1 MRTARTSQRPDKYN
15 ISTLPIYEIPESIAG
30 LYKLHQKIACAWLRD
45 QGHSLHTYRF
55 GFARTAWLLEGLR
68 LGFPWH
74 MGGLMPESV
83 EKRLTAILM
92 MDVVGYSRQMAAN
105 EAGTLA
111 RVTAARREVFDG
123 AVTGHGGRVVKLMG
137 DGALVEFPSVTGA
150 VLAARAIQQGLA
162 SFNAARPGDE
172 PLQVRIGVNLGEVIV
187 QDGDLY
193 GDGVNVAARL
203 EALAEPGAILI
214 AGAARAQ
221 LRDLDGVGF
230 KDLGP
235 QWVKNIPEPV
245 HVFRIT
251 DGDGDSVLNRS
262 RPVPRRLAPAALV
275 AVVVLLGAAWW
286 FVPQVR
292 DMLAPTVAPVASL
305 ASESRPSL
313 AVMPFENLSGDA
325 EQNYFSDGMA
335 DSLISDLSKVSGL
348 LVIARNTSFSFRD
361 RGESMDARSV
371 GAELG
376 VRYVVAGSVQ
386 RSGRK
391 VRISANLT
399 DAQNGIQLWGARLD
413 REFEDLFALQ
423 DDVTT
428 QIIGALQVELS
439 QEERRRLSKR
449 YTGSL
454 DAYDLYLR
462 AWEEIWRFNEDARR
476 NGQAFLLRALRI
488 DPDFALAKALLAT
501 TYTNR
506 AGVALLDNEQVLE
519 QGYRIALE
527 AVEIDPDL
535 PQVYTSLGLVHMF
548 RREYAEAEA
557 AFKRAVQIDP
567 NYADGYGLQG
577 WNRLY
582 AGNPQAGWDSF
593 QYALR
598 LNPRAPFP
606 YLNAMSEIQFSL
618 RNYERSLELGLE
630 ALERNP
636 EALRQRLFLAATY
649 MGLERVEDARW
660 EIEEALLLQPE
671 LRLRDIPFI
680 APYGKPEALEHLTG
694 LLRLAGLP
702 E

>member
-1 MRTARTSQRPDKYN
+1 
-15 ISTLPIYEIPESIAG
+15 
-30 LYKLHQKIACAWLRD
+30 
-45 QGHSLHTYRF
+45 
-55 GFARTAWLLEGLR
+55 
-68 LGFPWH
+68 
-74 MGGLMPESV
+74 MPESV
-83 EKRLTAILM
+83 EKRLTAILI

-123 AVTGHGGRVVKLMG
+123 AVTGNGGRVVKLMG

-245 HVFRIT
+245 HVFKIT
-251 DGDGDSVLNRS
+251 DGDGDSVLNRP
-262 RPVPRRLAPAALV
+262 RPVPRRLAPAVLV

-292 DMLAPTVAPVASL
+292 DMLAPTVPPVASL

-439 QEERRRLSKR
+439 QEERRRLSKH
-449 YTGSL
+449 YTDSL

-582 AGNPQAGWDSF
+582 AGNPQAGWSF
-593 QYALR
+593 FSVCFAAKPPCTVPLSERHVRDPVQPAQLR
-598 LNPRAPFP
+598 EKSGAGAGSLGTKPRGAAATSVPGCDLHGIGTRRRCTLGNRRGAAIAARVAPARHP
-606 YLNAMSEIQFSL
+606 LH
-618 RNYERSLELGLE
+618 R
-630 ALERNP
+630 
-636 EALRQRLFLAATY
+636 ALRQARGTGAPNRSLAPCRVARIGVDRAFACDQKQR
-649 MGLERVEDARW
+649 MPPERSTQTSRAHDRAYRHLP
-660 EIEEALLLQPE
+660 ALSN
-671 LRLRDIPFI
+671 LRC
-680 APYGKPEALEHLTG
+680 A
-694 LLRLAGLP
+694 
-702 E
+702 

>member
-1 MRTARTSQRPDKYN
+1 
-15 ISTLPIYEIPESIAG
+15 
-30 LYKLHQKIACAWLRD
+30 
-45 QGHSLHTYRF
+45 
-55 GFARTAWLLEGLR
+55 
-68 LGFPWH
+68 
-74 MGGLMPESV
+74 MGGLMPETV
-83 EKRLTAILM
+83 EKRLTAILI
-92 MDVVGYSRQMAAN
+92 MDIVGYSRQMAAN

-137 DGALVEFPSVTGA
+137 DGALVEFSSVSGA
-150 VLAARAIQQGLA
+150 VLAARAIQRGLA
-162 SFNAARPGDE
+162 EFNAAWPGDE

-203 EALAEPGAILI
+203 EALAKPGTILI
-214 AGAARAQ
+214 AGAAQAQ

-230 KDLGP
+230 EDLGP
-235 QWVKNIPEPV
+235 QWLKNIPEPL

-251 DGDGDSVLNRS
+251 DGVGVVT
-262 RPVPRRLAPAALV
+262 RPGPRWWLAPAVLA

-292 DMLAPTVAPVASL
+292 DMLATTAPSVAHL

-313 AVMPFENLSGDA
+313 AVMPFENLSGDPA
-325 EQNYFSDGMA
+325 QSYFSDGMA
-335 DSLISDLSKVSGL
+335 DSLISDLSQVSGL

-386 RSGRK
+386 RAGRK

-399 DAQNGIQLWGARLD
+399 DSQTGIQLWGARLD

-428 QIIGALQVELS
+428 QIIGALHVELS

-449 YTGSL
+449 YTNSL

-462 AWEEIWRFNEDARR
+462 AYEEIWRFNEEARK
-476 NGQAFLLRALRI
+476 AAKSILLRALRI

-506 AGVALLDNEQVLE
+506 AGVALLNNDQVLDE
-519 QGYRIALE
+519 GYRIALE
-527 AVEIDPDL
+527 AVAIDPDL
-535 PQVYTSLGLVHMF
+535 PQVHTSLGLVHMF

-567 NYADGYGLQG
+567 NYADAYGLQG
-577 WNRLY
+577 WNSHY
-582 AGNPQAGWDSF
+582 AGNSQAGWDAF
-593 QYALR
+593 QIALR

-606 YLNAMSEIQFSL
+606 YLNAMAEIQFSQ
-618 RNYERSLELGLE
+618 RNYEKTLELGLK

-636 EALRQRLFLAATY
+636 EALRQRLFLAAAY
-649 MGLERVEDARW
+649 MGLERIEDARW

-671 LRLRDIPFI
+671 LRLNDIPFI
-680 APYGKPEALEHLTG
+680 APYRKPEALGHLIG
-694 LLRLAGLP
+694 LLRRAGLP

>member
-1 MRTARTSQRPDKYN
+1 
-15 ISTLPIYEIPESIAG
+15 
-30 LYKLHQKIACAWLRD
+30 
-45 QGHSLHTYRF
+45 
-55 GFARTAWLLEGLR
+55 
-68 LGFPWH
+68 
-74 MGGLMPESV
+74 MPESV

-92 MDVVGYSRQMAAN
+92 MDIVGYSRQMAAN
-105 EAGTLA
+105 EARTLA
-111 RVTAARREVFDG
+111 HITAARVDVFEG
-123 AVTGHGGRVVKLMG
+123 AITGHGGRVVKLMG
-137 DGALVEFPSVTGA
+137 DGALVEFPSVSGA
-150 VLAARAIQQGLA
+150 VLAARAIQRGLA
-162 SFNAARPGDE
+162 GFNAARPGDE

-203 EALAEPGAILI
+203 EALAEPGTILI

-221 LRDLDGVGF
+221 LRDLEGVGF
-230 KDLGP
+230 EDLGP
-235 QWVKNIPEPV
+235 QRVKNIPEPV
-245 HVFRIT
+245 HVFRVA
-251 DGDGDSVLNRS
+251 DGGGA
-262 RPVPRRLAPAALV
+262 VPRPRSASSWRWRVPAVLV
-275 AVVVLLGAAWW
+275 AVVVLLGSAWW

-292 DMLAPTVAPVASL
+292 DLLAPAASPVPSL

-313 AVMPFENLSGDA
+313 AVMPFENLSGDPA
-325 EQNYFSDGMA
+325 QSYFSDGMA
-335 DSLISDLSKVSGL
+335 DSLISDLSQVSGL

-386 RSGRK
+386 RSGK
-391 VRISANLT
+391 NVRISANLT
-399 DAQNGIQLWGARLD
+399 DANTGIQLWGARLD

-423 DDVTT
+423 DDVTA
-428 QIIGALQVELS
+428 QIIDALHVELS
-439 QEERRRLSKR
+439 QKERRRLSKR
-449 YTGSL
+449 YTDSL
-454 DAYDLYLR
+454 EAYDLYLR
-462 AWEEIWRFNEDARR
+462 AYEEIWRFNEDARR
-476 NGQAFLLRALRI
+476 NAQSFLLRALRI

-535 PQVYTSLGLVHMF
+535 PQVHTSLGLVHMF
-548 RREYAEAEA
+548 RREYDDAEV
-557 AFKRAVQIDP
+557 AFKRAIRIDP
-567 NYADGYGLQG
+567 NYADGYGLLG
-577 WNRLY
+577 WNSHY
-582 AGNPQAGWDSF
+582 AGDPQAGWEAF
-593 QYALR
+593 EYALR

-606 YLNAMSEIQFSL
+606 YLNAMSEIQFSQQ
-618 RNYERSLELGLE
+618 NYEKSLELGLQ

-660 EIEEALLLQPE
+660 EVEEALLLQPE
-671 LRLRDIPFI
+671 LRLRNIRFI
-680 APYGKPEALEHLTG
+680 APYRKTESLDHLTD
-694 LLRLAGLP
+694 LLRRAGLP

>member
-1 MRTARTSQRPDKYN
+1 MPDK
-15 ISTLPIYEIPESIAG
+15 
-30 LYKLHQKIACAWLRD
+30 
-45 QGHSLHTYRF
+45 
-55 GFARTAWLLEGLR
+55 
-68 LGFPWH
+68 
-74 MGGLMPESV
+74 V
-83 EKRLTAILM
+83 EKRLTAILI
-92 MDVVGYSRQMAAN
+92 MDIVGYSRQMAAN

-111 RVTAARREVFDG
+111 LVTAARREVFNG
-123 AVTGHGGRVVKLMG
+123 AITGHGGRVVKLMG
-137 DGALVEFPSVTGA
+137 DGALVEFPSISGA
-150 VLAARAIQQGLA
+150 VLAARALQRGLGE
-162 SFNAARPGDE
+162 FNAARPGDE

-203 EALAEPGAILI
+203 EALAEPGTILI
-214 AGAARAQ
+214 AGAAQAQ

-230 KDLGP
+230 EDLGP
-235 QWVKNIPEPV
+235 QQVKNIPEPV
-245 HVFRIT
+245 HIFRIT
-251 DGDGDSVLNRS
+251 DGSGVFTRS
-262 RPVPRRLAPAALV
+262 QLVRRWRLAPAVLT

-292 DMLAPTVAPVASL
+292 DMLVPTALPMEL
-305 ASESRPSL
+305 IASESRPSL
-313 AVMPFENLSGDA
+313 AVMPFENLSGDP
-325 EQNYFSDGMA
+325 EQSYFSDGMA
-335 DSLISDLSKVSGL
+335 DSLISDLSQVSGL

-361 RGESMDARSV
+361 RGESMDARLV

-386 RSGRK
+386 RAGK
-391 VRISANLT
+391 NVRISANLT
-399 DAQNGIQLWGARLD
+399 DSQTGFQLWGARLD
-413 REFEDLFALQ
+413 REFEDLFTLQ

-439 QEERRRLSKR
+439 QEERRRLSKH
-449 YTGSL
+449 YTDSL

-462 AWEEIWRFNEDARR
+462 AWEEVWRFNEEARKNAR
-476 NGQAFLLRALRI
+476 SLILRALRI

-506 AGVALLDNEQVLE
+506 AGVALLNNEQVLE
-519 QGYRIALE
+519 EGYRIALA
-527 AVEIDPDL
+527 AVEMDPDL
-535 PQVYTSLGLVHMF
+535 PQVHTSLGLVHMF
-548 RREYAEAEA
+548 RREYGEAEA
-557 AFKRAVQIDP
+557 AFKRAIQIDP
-567 NYADGYGLQG
+567 NYADAYGLQG
-577 WNRLY
+577 WNSHY
-582 AGNPQAGWDSF
+582 AGSPQAGWDAF

-606 YLNAMSEIQFSL
+606 YLNAMAEIKFSQ
-618 RNYERSLELGLE
+618 RNYEKSLELGLQ

-649 MGLERVEDARW
+649 MGLERIEDARW

-671 LRLRDIPFI
+671 LRLSDIPFI
-680 APYGKPEALEHLTG
+680 APYRKPEALRHLTG